1 MTNPE
6 PRDAATVSEREI
18 VFSVVIMAATA
29 TVLQPSM
36 DTIMKYVGGQIPALQ
51 VAWARVF
58 FQMIFTLPIVL
69 FRQGTGG
76 LVPRPLGLQVWRGLF
91 LSGTI
96 VAFTFAIVLMP
107 LADAIALVFIAPLV
121 VTALSAIVLGEVV
134 GLRRWTAVVIGLVG
148 ALIIIR
154 PGSGLFGLAAILPL
168 IAALSYACYLIV
180 TRRLTHVSA
189 PMSTHFFTA
198 LVGTIALGL
207 PLAVGLAVELP
218 IVTPMAPSA
227 VQWGLLVIV
236 GVISSASHLVIIYA
250 YGRAPV
256 SVLAPLTYLEI
267 VGATMFGYLVFGD
280 LPDIWTLVGVAVI
293 IASGSYVVMRAG
305 RREAAVVRPVDS
317 AR

>member
-1 MTNPE
+1 MSVSAT
-6 PRDAATVSEREI
+6 RDGSAPGEREVI
-18 VFSVVIMAATA
+18 FSVLLMAATA

-58 FQMIFTLPIVL
+58 FQMVFTLPIVL
-69 FRQGTGG
+69 VRHGAGG
-76 LVPRPLGLQVWRGLF
+76 LLPRPLGLQIWRGLF

-134 GLRRWTAVVIGLVG
+134 GARRWAAVVIGLVG

-154 PGSGLFGLAAILPL
+154 PGSGLFGLAAVLPL

-180 TRRLTHVSA
+180 TRRLTNVSA

-198 LVGTIALGL
+198 LVGTIALGI
-207 PLAVGLAVELP
+207 PLTVGLAVDLP
-218 IVTPMAPSA
+218 VVTPAAPSA
-227 VQWGLLVIV
+227 VQWGLLAIV

-267 VGATMFGYLVFGD
+267 VGATFFGYLVFGD
-280 LPDIWTLVGVAVI
+280 FPDPWTLVGVAI
-293 IASGSYVVMRAG
+293 IVASGVYVVLRG
-305 RREAAVVRPVDS
+305 RRLEAPAVNAVDGT
-317 AR
+317 R